1 MWAKRAVWGTI
12 ATTVAG
18 LLVMA
23 PGTASAATGTRVQ
36 IYSRKIAPG
45 LTYQRITD
53 PAGPWLVYVLTVD
66 PSKSPTLDTVMA
78 GPQMGAWARTST
90 MASNAGA
97 LAAVNGDFGVWP
109 GFPAHPFADDGI
121 LKSTGLRSGVS
132 FGMRRDKTQAYI
144 EHEAVH
150 VWAKDLTIKKGV
162 GVAAWNQQAP
172 GTNQVT
178 GFTSYGGTKR
188 HPPTNACSVRL
199 KMAGPLHWGKNQ
211 LGVYRDYKVGSR
223 KCTSA
228 AMAVG
233 SGSIVLSSKELGAG
247 ATWIKSLKRRHTVRL
262 TWDIGM
268 NGVMDTLGGNPLLI
282 DNGTFNVK
290 STCHTWFC
298 QNNPRTAL
306 GVTATGKVLMVV
318 VDGRRS
324 SSVGMT
330 LYGLA
335 KYMASL
341 GAVYAMNLDGGGSAT
356 MWIKGMGVVNNPT
369 DSSGERAVSNA
380 LVVLPGTDK
389 DEPAPMRFS
398 TKFRSVRRVT
408 MSTRAVLRGRTTA
421 GTVGAHRAMRLALGD
436 PGSTGGL
443 AQWLVSGTGGRA
455 RTMLPRAYLR
465 MAARFRA
472 LH

>member
-18 LLVMA
+18 LLVMV
-23 PGTASAATGTRVQ
+23 PGTANAAVGTRVQ
-36 IYSRKIAPG
+36 ISSRKLAPG
-45 LTYQRITD
+45 LTYKRISD
-53 PAGPWLVYVLTVD
+53 PAGPWLVYVLTVN
-66 PSKSPTLDTVMA
+66 PRKAVTLDTVMA
-78 GPQMGAWARTST
+78 GAQMGAWTRTST
-90 MASNAGA
+90 MAANAGA

-121 LKSTGLRSGVS
+121 LKTTGLRSGVS

-144 EHEAVH
+144 EHEAVSI
-150 VWAKDLTIKKGV
+150 WAKDLTIKKGV

-188 HPPTNACSVRL
+188 HPPSNACSVRL
-199 KMAGPLHWGKNQ
+199 KMASPLHWGKDR
-211 LGVYRDYKVGSR
+211 LGVYRDYKVGAR
-223 KCTSA
+223 RCTSA
-228 AMAVG
+228 AMTVG
-233 SGSIVLSSKELGAG
+233 SGSIVLSSKESGAG
-247 ATWIKSLKRRHTVRL
+247 ATWIKSLMRRHTVRL

-268 NGVMDTLGGNPLLI
+268 SGVMDTLGGNPLLI
-282 DNGTFNVK
+282 DNGKFNVK

-324 SSVGMT
+324 NSVGMT

-369 DSSGERAVSNA
+369 DSSGERSVSNA
-380 LVVLPGTDK
+380 LVVLPGGDK
-389 DEPAPMRFS
+389 DEPSPRKFSARARF
-398 TKFRSVRRVT
+398 TRRVT
-408 MSTRAVLRGRTTA
+408 TSTRATWSGRTTMSTT
-421 GTVGAHRAMRLALGD
+421 GSHRAMRLALGD

-443 AQWLVSGTGGRA
+443 AQWLVGGSDGRMQ
-455 RTMLPRAYLR
+455 TMLPRAWLR
-465 MAARFRA
+465 MAARFRS
-472 LH
+472 LR